1 MRGSSMPDI
10 GAKNELVVLDAIRS
24 APEGSSQSEVV
35 RRSGL
40 SRQAVSLITRRL
52 MERGLVETDGTLSA
66 GRGKPRT
73 VLRVVPSSLLAAGVH
88 LDPTGIT
95 LVIVDLGANVVAEKA
110 LGSPGPDPDAGVAR
124 IAAGLEELL
133 ATMYEDGWRTPGGQS
148 AREALLGIGVAA
160 PGGLDW
166 RRGVLV
172 DPPWMPDWWDTPL
185 VEMLSRA
192 TGRTALL
199 DKDTNAALA
208 AEIWASERL
217 SEQTLLYVYVSVGV
231 GSAVSSA
238 GRVQRGSTTQAGE
251 IGHLPTGLDG
261 PVCGC
266 GRRACLSTF
275 TDVHAMLHR
284 IDAAES
290 AADGSAGRSAGGHG
304 ADATAEIEVDELSSA
319 SLEADG
325 ERLDA
330 LLAAATSGDRLAAR
344 IAQEHGTALGEA
356 LRTLIGIHDPHRV
369 IIGGPYWRALEP
381 FAMPQVLE
389 RALQGSGGRRGVT
402 ISSSAFG
409 DDVGAI
415 GAATL
420 YLGRELSPTVR

>member
-1 MRGSSMPDI
+1 MPDI

-110 LGSPGPDPDAGVAR
+110 LGPPGPDPDAGVAR
-124 IAAGLEELL
+124 IAEGLEELL

-148 AREALLGIGVAA
+148 AREALLGVGVAA

-192 TGRTALL
+192 TGRTVLL

-217 SEQTLLYVYVSVGV
+217 SEQTLLYVYVSAGV

-251 IGHLPTGLDG
+251 IGHLPTGLEG

-266 GRRACLSTF
+266 GRRACLSIF
-275 TDVHAMLHR
+275 TDVHAMLR
-284 IDAAES
+284 RVDAAQ
-290 AADGSAGRSAGGHG
+290 
-304 ADATAEIEVDELSSA
+304 DELSSA

-325 ERLDA
+325 ERLEA

-381 FAMPQVLE
+381 FAMSQVLE
-389 RALQGSGGRRGVT
+389 RALLGSGGRRGVT

>member
-1 MRGSSMPDI
+1 VRGSSMPDI

-52 MERGLVETDGTLSA
+52 MDRGLVETDGTLSA

-110 LGSPGPDPDAGVAR
+110 LGPPGSDPDTGVAR

-148 AREALLGIGVAA
+148 AREALLGVGVAA

-208 AEIWASERL
+208 AEIWAGERL
-217 SEQTLLYVYVSVGV
+217 SEQTLLYVYVSAGV

-275 TDVHAMLHR
+275 TDVHAMLRR
-284 IDAAES
+284 IDAA
-290 AADGSAGRSAGGHG
+290 ADSAGPT
-304 ADATAEIEVDELSSA
+304 ADAAQDELSSA
-319 SLEADG
+319 SLEDDSD
-325 ERLDA
+325 RLDA
-330 LLAAATSGDRLAAR
+330 LVAAATSGDRLATQ

-381 FAMPQVLE
+381 LAMPQVLE

-402 ISSSAFG
+402 ISSSVFG

>member
-1 MRGSSMPDI
+1 MPDI

-52 MERGLVETDGTLSA
+52 MDRGLVETDGTLSA

-110 LGSPGPDPDAGVAR
+110 LGPPGSDPDTGVAR

-148 AREALLGIGVAA
+148 AREALLGVGVAA

-208 AEIWASERL
+208 AEIWAGERL
-217 SEQTLLYVYVSVGV
+217 SEQTLLYVYVS
-231 GSAVSSA
+231 A
-238 GRVQRGSTTQAGE
+238 GRRLGGLERGPRPARLDHAGRRDRASA
-251 IGHLPTGLDG
+251 DG
-261 PVCGC
+261 PGRPRLRMRPARVPLDLHGCARDATPHRRRRRLCG
-266 GRRACLSTF
+266 
-275 TDVHAMLHR
+275 
-284 IDAAES
+284 
-290 AADGSAGRSAGGHG
+290 ADGGCRAG
-304 ADATAEIEVDELSSA
+304 
-319 SLEADG
+319 
-325 ERLDA
+325 
-330 LLAAATSGDRLAAR
+330 
-344 IAQEHGTALGEA
+344 
-356 LRTLIGIHDPHRV
+356 
-369 IIGGPYWRALEP
+369 
-381 FAMPQVLE
+381 
-389 RALQGSGGRRGVT
+389 
-402 ISSSAFG
+402 
-409 DDVGAI
+409 
-415 GAATL
+415 
-420 YLGRELSPTVR
+420 

>member
-1 MRGSSMPDI
+1 MPDI
-10 GAKNELVVLDAIRS
+10 GAKNELVVLDAIRN

-52 MERGLVETDGTLSA
+52 MERGLVETDGTRGE

-73 VLRVVPSSLLAAGVH
+73 VLRVSPSSLLAAGVH
-88 LDPTGIT
+88 LDPAGIS
-95 LVIVDLGANVVAEKA
+95 LVMVDLGANVVAERA
-110 LGSPGPDPDAGVAR
+110 IGPPGTDPDAGVHR
-124 IAAGLEELL
+124 IAEGLEELL
-133 ATMYEDGWRTPGGQS
+133 ASLHGEGWHSPSGQRAS
-148 AREALLGIGVAA
+148 DVLLGIGVAA
-160 PGGLDW
+160 PGGLDS

-172 DPPWMPDWWDTPL
+172 DPPWMPGWWNSSL
-185 VEMLSRA
+185 AEMLSHA
-192 TGRTALL
+192 TGRPAVL

-208 AEIWASERL
+208 AEIWAGDRL
-217 SEQTLLYVYVSVGV
+217 SEQTVLYIYVSAGI
-231 GSAVSSA
+231 GSAVASR

-261 PVCGC
+261 PLCGC
-266 GRRACLSTF
+266 GRRACLSVF
-275 TDVHAMLHR
+275 TDVRAMLSR
-284 IDAAES
+284 FDAAGTGTGPGTTDPSEV
-290 AADGSAGRSAGGHG
+290 AD
-304 ADATAEIEVDELSSA
+304 
-319 SLEADG
+319 DG

-330 LLAAATSGDRLAAR
+330 LLAAATAGDPLGSQIAR
-344 IAQEHGTALGEA
+344 EHGTALGEA

-381 FAMPQVLE
+381 LSMPHVLE
-389 RALQGSGGRRGVT
+389 RAMQGNGGRRGVT